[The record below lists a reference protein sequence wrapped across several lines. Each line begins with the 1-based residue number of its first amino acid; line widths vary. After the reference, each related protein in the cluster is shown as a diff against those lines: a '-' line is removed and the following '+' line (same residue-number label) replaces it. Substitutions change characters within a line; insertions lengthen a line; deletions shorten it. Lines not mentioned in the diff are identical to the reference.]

1 MKLISVRA
9 LIILLSLTLVVV
21 SAAICLVL
29 SITAGEEAVKKTKDS
44 GDNGI
49 RNAFMIADV
58 SVKALASD
66 LMSSILTTSVTF
78 IDEFLDAQR
87 RLLGAQRD
95 FFTVLADTPVMIGGR
110 TVSGLFDFS
119 ALLAAQ
125 VRDYAEI
132 SNSRATALGT
142 QTNEGPCGCS
152 RSEACHDWHELV
164 RVLPLAE
171 QRNR

>member
-1 MKLISVRA
+1 LVSVRA
-9 LIILLSLTLVVV
+9 LMILLLLTLVVV
-21 SAAICLVL
+21 SAAICLIL
-29 SITAGEEAVKKTKDS
+29 SVRAGEEAIKKTKDS
-44 GDNGI
+44 GDTGI
-49 RNAFMIADV
+49 GECFKIADGQI
-58 SVKALASD
+58 KLLASD

-78 IDEFLDAQR
+78 ITDFVDEQR

-95 FFTVLADTPVMIGGR
+95 FYTVLADTPIMIGGR
-110 TVSGLFDFS
+110 TVPALFDFS
-119 ALLAAQ
+119 TLLAAL